1 MVYSS
6 YFSGRGQAH
15 ALVSVTLVGYGL
27 VPPCATRYNVQGDT
41 NLDTRGPRE
50 LLEKRTRLV
59 RELIETIALTLLI
72 FLVIRFAAQSFR
84 VDGPSMQPGLHTN
97 EFVLVN
103 KVAYLFH
110 PPQRGD
116 VIVFH
121 YPVNPSQDFIKR
133 IIGIPGDTIQTT
145 SNAVIVNG
153 QMLREPYISTPF
165 NYDSNTWKLGPG
177 EFFVMGDNRDNSLDS
192 RAWGPLA
199 QSYIVGKAVAV
210 YWPLGDW
217 EWINTFS
224 AVFAGI
230 HTTVN
235 QGMIVPG
242 S

>member
-1 MVYSS
+1 MS
-6 YFSGRGQAH
+6 
-15 ALVSVTLVGYGL
+15 
-27 VPPCATRYNVQGDT
+27 
-41 NLDTRGPRE
+41 
-50 LLEKRTRLV
+50 EKRTRLV

-84 VDGPSMQPGLHTN
+84 VDGPSMQPGLHTD
-97 EFVLVN
+97 EYVLVN
-103 KVAYLFH
+103 KMAYLFH

-153 QMLREPYISTPF
+153 QTLREPYISTPF

-192 RAWGPLA
+192 RTWGPLA
-199 QSYIVGKAVAV
+199 RSYIVGKAVAV
-210 YWPLGDW
+210 YWPLSDW
-217 EWINTFS
+217 EWINTFT
-224 AVFAGI
+224 AVFASI
-230 HTTVN
+230 
-235 QGMIVPG
+235 